1 MKKYY
6 RKNKNGFSLL
16 ESVISILLISIIMTA
31 VLSTIL
37 YTNSIT
43 KKAEIKMYAINEI
56 DNIVTCFKAEDYTY
70 YEMDDEM
77 DDEMDGFFNNQEL
90 KFSNDYDLINSTEY
104 FYKIVLVIEIADEIR
119 SIRATAYNSEDKQ
132 IYQMENPYV
141 LGGS

>member
-70 YEMDDEM
+70 YEMDR
-77 DDEMDGFFNNQEL
+77 FFNNQEL

-104 FYKIVLVIEIADEIR
+104 FYKIVLNVIEIDGGIR

>member
-70 YEMDDEM
+70 YEMD
-77 DDEMDGFFNNQEL
+77 GFVNNQEL

-104 FYKIVLVIEIADEIR
+104 FYKIVLVIEIDDGIR

>member
-56 DNIVTCFKAEDYTY
+56 DNILTCFKAEDYTY
-70 YEMDDEM
+70 YEMGKEA
-77 DDEMDGFFNNQEL
+77 FYKLQEL

-104 FYKIVLVIEIADEIR
+104 FYKIVLVIEIDDGIR

>member
-70 YEMDDEM
+70 YEMYR
-77 DDEMDGFFNNQEL
+77 FFNNQEL

-104 FYKIVLVIEIADEIR
+104 FYKIVLNVKEMDGGIR

>member
-77 DDEMDGFFNNQEL
+77 DGFFNNQEL

-104 FYKIVLVIEIADEIR
+104 FYKIVLNVIEIDGGIR

>member
-70 YEMDDEM
+70 YEME
-77 DDEMDGFFNNQEL
+77 GFVNNQEL

-104 FYKIVLVIEIADEIR
+104 FYKIVLVIEIDGGIR

>member
-70 YEMDDEM
+70 YEMD
-77 DDEMDGFFNNQEL
+77 GFFNNQEL

-104 FYKIVLVIEIADEIR
+104 FYKIVLVIEIDDEIR

>member
-70 YEMDDEM
+70 YEMD
-77 DDEMDGFFNNQEL
+77 GFVNNQEL

-104 FYKIVLVIEIADEIR
+104 FYKIVLVIEIDGGIR

>member
-70 YEMDDEM
+70 YEMD
-77 DDEMDGFFNNQEL
+77 GFVNNQEL

-104 FYKIVLVIEIADEIR
+104 FYKIVLVIEIDGGKR

>member
-70 YEMDDEM
+70 YEMD
-77 DDEMDGFFNNQEL
+77 GFVNNQEL
-90 KFSNDYDLINSTEY
+90 KFSNDYDLVNSTEY
-104 FYKIVLVIEIADEIR
+104 FYKIVLNVIEIDGGIR

>member
-70 YEMDDEM
+70 YEMD
-77 DDEMDGFFNNQEL
+77 GFVNNQEL

-104 FYKIVLVIEIADEIR
+104 FYKIVLNVIEIDGGIR

>member
-70 YEMDDEM
+70 YEMN
-77 DDEMDGFFNNQEL
+77 GFDNNQEL

-104 FYKIVLVIEIADEIR
+104 FYKIVLNVIEIPGGIR

>member
-70 YEMDDEM
+70 YEME
-77 DDEMDGFFNNQEL
+77 GFVNNQEL

-104 FYKIVLVIEIADEIR
+104 FYKIVLNVIEIDGGKR

>member
-70 YEMDDEM
+70 YEITKEA
-77 DDEMDGFFNNQEL
+77 FYKLQEL
-90 KFSNDYDLINSTEY
+90 KFSNDYDLIDYDLINSTEY
-104 FYKIVLVIEIADEIR
+104 FYKIVLVIEIEDEIR

>member
-1 MKKYY
+1 
-6 RKNKNGFSLL
+6 
-16 ESVISILLISIIMTA
+16 
-31 VLSTIL
+31 
-37 YTNSIT
+37 
-43 KKAEIKMYAINEI
+43 MYAINEI

-70 YEMDDEM
+70 YEMD
-77 DDEMDGFFNNQEL
+77 GFDNNQEL

-104 FYKIVLVIEIADEIR
+104 FYKIVLVIEIDGGKR

>member
-70 YEMDDEM
+70 YEMDG
-77 DDEMDGFFNNQEL
+77 EMDGFVNNQEL

-104 FYKIVLVIEIADEIR
+104 FYKIVLNVIEIDGGIR

>member
-1 MKKYY
+1 MKKD
-6 RKNKNGFSLL
+6 KKKFNKGFSLL
-16 ESVISILLISIIMTA
+16 EAVISILLVTIIMTA

-70 YEMDDEM
+70 YEMK
-77 DDEMDGFFNNQEL
+77 GFDNNQEL

-104 FYKIVLVIEIADEIR
+104 FYKIVLVIEIDDEIR

>member
-70 YEMDDEM
+70 YEMD
-77 DDEMDGFFNNQEL
+77 GFFNNQEL

-104 FYKIVLVIEIADEIR
+104 FYKIVLVIEIDDGIR

>member
-56 DNIVTCFKAEDYTY
+56 DNILTCFKAEDYTY
-70 YEMDDEM
+70 YEMD
-77 DDEMDGFFNNQEL
+77 GFVNNQEL

-104 FYKIVLVIEIADEIR
+104 FYKIVLVIEIDDGIR

>member
-70 YEMDDEM
+70 YEMD
-77 DDEMDGFFNNQEL
+77 GFVNNQE
-90 KFSNDYDLINSTEY
+90 
-104 FYKIVLVIEIADEIR
+104 
-119 SIRATAYNSEDKQ
+119 
-132 IYQMENPYV
+132 
-141 LGGS
+141 